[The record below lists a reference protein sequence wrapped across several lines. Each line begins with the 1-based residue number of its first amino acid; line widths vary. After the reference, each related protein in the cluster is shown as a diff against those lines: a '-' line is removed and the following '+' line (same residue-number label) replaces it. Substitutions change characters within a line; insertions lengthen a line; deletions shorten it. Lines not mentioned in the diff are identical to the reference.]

1 MTLMSATKGLCARTM
16 MELDQSYSVLR
27 EYGSEQSL
35 LSKPDG
41 SSTFV
46 QGDTSILAGV
56 YGPAEVK
63 VSKEIYDRATV
74 EVLIQPKMGLPGV
87 RERAREQ
94 CVRETCEAALLLTLH
109 PRSSV
114 TVILQVIHDDGSY
127 GSLSNCQ
134 LLSCCLNAACMALMD
149 AGLPMSH
156 LFCSVTCAISKEGQ
170 IIIDPTARQEKEC
183 PALLTFAI
191 DSAECNV
198 LMSSTT
204 GSFSVQELQQCIAI
218 SQKASE
224 QIFQFYRDSVKRR
237 YSKIK

>member
-1 MTLMSATKGLCARTM
+1 MSI
-16 MELDQSYSVLR
+16 MELEQSCPVLR

-35 LSKPDG
+35 LSRPDG

-46 QGDTSILAGV
+46 QGDSSILAGV

-74 EVLIQPKMGLPGV
+74 EVLIQPKIGLPSV

-94 CVRETCEAALLLTLH
+94 CVREACEAALLLTLH
-109 PRSSV
+109 PRSSL
-114 TVILQVIHDDGSY
+114 TLILQVICDDGS
-127 GSLSNCQ
+127 

-149 AGLPMSH
+149 AGLPMSY
-156 LFCSVTCAISKEGQ
+156 LFCGVTCAITKEEGQ
-170 IIIDPTARQEKEC
+170 IITDPTARQEKESR
-183 PALLTFAI
+183 ALLTFAI
-191 DSAECNV
+191 DSVERNV

-204 GSFSVQELQQCIAI
+204 GSFSVKELQQCIAI

-224 QIFQFYRDSVKRR
+224 QVFQFYRDSVKRR

>member
-1 MTLMSATKGLCARTM
+1 MRTR
-16 MELDQSYSVLR
+16 MELDQSCSAFR

-41 SSTFV
+41 FRV
-46 QGDTSILAGV
+46 ILV
-56 YGPAEVK
+56 SWLEVK

-74 EVLIQPKMGLPGV
+74 EVLIQPKMGLPGNV
-87 RERAREQ
+87 MSAREQ
-94 CVRETCEAALLLTLH
+94 CETCQAALLLTLR

-114 TVILQVIHDDGSY
+114 TVILQVIHDDGS
-127 GSLSNCQ
+127 

-149 AGLPMSH
+149 ARLPMSH

-170 IIIDPTARQEKEC
+170 IIIDPTARRT
-183 PALLTFAI
+183 LLIFAI
-191 DSAECNV
+191 ESVECNV
-198 LMSSTT
+198 LMSSAT
-204 GSFSVQELQQCIAI
+204 GSFSVQELQQCVAI

>member
-1 MTLMSATKGLCARTM
+1 
-16 MELDQSYSVLR
+16 MEFDKSCPVLR
-27 EYGSEQSL
+27 EYGNEQSL
-35 LSKPDG
+35 LSRPDG

-46 QGDTSILAGV
+46 QGDTNILAGV

-74 EVLIQPKMGLPGV
+74 EVLIQPKTGLPSV

-109 PRSSV
+109 PRSSL
-114 TVILQVIHDDGSY
+114 TLILQVIHDDGS
-127 GSLSNCQ
+127 

-149 AGLPMSH
+149 AGLPMSC
-156 LFCSVTCAISKEGQ
+156 LFCGVTCAITKEGQ
-170 IIIDPTARQEKEC
+170 IITDPTTRQEKESR
-183 PALLTFAI
+183 ALLTFAI
-191 DSAECNV
+191 DSVQRNV
-198 LMSSTT
+198 LMSTTT
-204 GSFSVQELQQCIAI
+204 GSFSIKELQQCIAI

>member
-1 MTLMSATKGLCARTM
+1 MPNIHVRCLIISVFHFGNDIIHTLLHQCSSSRPALPVLTIRC
-16 MELDQSYSVLR
+16 QSGTDSNSSHVVV
-27 EYGSEQSL
+27 SL
-35 LSKPDG
+35 
-41 SSTFV
+41 
-46 QGDTSILAGV
+46 
-56 YGPAEVK
+56 
-63 VSKEIYDRATV
+63 
-74 EVLIQPKMGLPGV
+74 GV

-114 TVILQVIHDDGSY
+114 TVILQVIHDDGS
-127 GSLSNCQ
+127 

-170 IIIDPTARQEKEC
+170 IITDPTALQEKESR
-183 PALLTFAI
+183 ALLTFAI
-191 DSAECNV
+191 DSVERNV

-224 QIFQFYRDSVKRR
+224 QIFQFYRHSVKRR

>member
-1 MTLMSATKGLCARTM
+1 
-16 MELDQSYSVLR
+16 MELDQSCPVLR
-27 EYGSEQSL
+27 EYGNEQSL
-35 LSKPDG
+35 LSRPDG

-74 EVLIQPKMGLPGV
+74 EVLIQPKIGLPSV

-109 PRSSV
+109 PRSSL
-114 TVILQVIHDDGSY
+114 TLILQVIHDDGS
-127 GSLSNCQ
+127 

-149 AGLPMSH
+149 AGLPMSY
-156 LFCSVTCAISKEGQ
+156 LFCGVTCAITKEGQ
-170 IIIDPTARQEKEC
+170 IITDPTARQEKESR
-183 PALLTFAI
+183 ALLMFAI
-191 DSAECNV
+191 DSGEQNV
-198 LMSSTT
+198 LMSTTT
-204 GSFSVQELQQCIAI
+204 GSFSVKELQQCIAI
-218 SQKASE
+218 SQRASE

>member
-1 MTLMSATKGLCARTM
+1 
-16 MELDQSYSVLR
+16 MEFDKSCPVLR
-27 EYGSEQSL
+27 EYGNEQSL
-35 LSKPDG
+35 LSRPDG

-46 QGDTSILAGV
+46 QGDTSVLAGV

-74 EVLIQPKMGLPGV
+74 EVLVQPKTGLPSV

-109 PRSSV
+109 PRSSL
-114 TVILQVIHDDGSY
+114 TLILQVIHDDGS
-127 GSLSNCQ
+127 

-149 AGLPMSH
+149 AGLPMSY
-156 LFCSVTCAISKEGQ
+156 LFCGVTCAITKEGQ
-170 IIIDPTARQEKEC
+170 IITDPTTRQEKESR
-183 PALLTFAI
+183 ALFTFAI
-191 DSAECNV
+191 DSVEHNV
-198 LMSSTT
+198 LMSTT
-204 GSFSVQELQQCIAI
+204 KGSFSVKELQQCIAI
-218 SQKASE
+218 SHKASE